1 MKKLILILLLSLG
14 PIGTGTAFAHLEDVI
29 VCQPRIET
37 IYTDLQ
43 WQINFELTVVAQNNT
58 DSSHTAVS
66 VGIFSPSGE
75 IESIHEASAWPAVDP
90 GSTGTYSLYETFYMG
105 SITNK
110 EESEFQPIIDHN
122 LKIYA
127 DKYKDPTCK
136 IFGYN

>member
-14 PIGTGTAFAHLEDVI
+14 PIGTAFAHLEDVI

-58 DSSHTAVS
+58 DSSHTTVS

-90 GSTGTYSLYETFYMG
+90 GSTGTYSLYETLYMG

-110 EESEFQPIIDHN
+110 GEAEFQPIIDHN

-127 DKYKDPTCK
+127 DKYKEPTCK
-136 IFGYN
+136 IFGCK